1 MFAKVTSAHVVG
13 IDGAGVD
20 VEVDISPLGLP
31 SFLVVGLAE
40 GAAKESRE
48 RVRSAL
54 SNMEYRL
61 FNHPVTVNLA
71 PADIKKMGSH
81 FDLPIAIGFVAAISD
96 DLDTK
101 DTLFLGELSL
111 DGAIKGVS
119 GVLCMCSWAK
129 AAGLKRVIL
138 PEANA
143 EEALLVEGIDIYPFD
158 HLSKVIAFL
167 KGVERIAP
175 AERRKYY
182 DAAAVYKDDFSDVK
196 GQFAARRA
204 AEIAAAGMH
213 NIIMMGAPG
222 SGKTMI
228 ARRLVTILPPMSL
241 EEALLTTKVHSVAGL
256 LTDRG
261 SLIKTRPFMAP
272 HHTASDVAIIGGGA
286 KAMPG
291 HVSLATNGVLFLD
304 EVLEFNRTVLEVLR
318 QPLEDKTVTIARAGR
333 TAQYP
338 AEFMLVAACNPCP
351 CGYYGDR
358 RKECV
363 CTQVQVE
370 RYRARLS
377 GPLMDRIDLHVRI
390 PSIDFNDLKSGTPG
404 ESSENIRARVMK
416 AHEAQKDRYKGT
428 GIFFNSRMPE
438 KMLRHKVDNSALN
451 ALESAMRKLS
461 FSARAYG
468 KTLRVARTIADL
480 SLSEYVQDVHMAE
493 AIQYRSLL

>member
-1 MFAKVTSAHVVG
+1 MFAKVASAHVVG

-20 VEVDISPLGLP
+20 VEVDISPVGMP
-31 SFLVVGLAE
+31 SYLVVGLAE

-54 SNMEYRL
+54 TNIEYRL

-71 PADIKKMGSH
+71 PADVKKMGSH
-81 FDLPIAIGFVAAISD
+81 FDLPIAIGFVSAFSKEINV
-96 DLDTK
+96 K
-101 DTLFLGELSL
+101 DTLFIGELSL
-111 DGAIKGVS
+111 DGTLKGVS
-119 GVLCMCSWAK
+119 GVLSMCTWAK
-129 AAGLKRVIL
+129 DTGLKRIVL

-143 EEALLVEGIDIYPFD
+143 EEALLVEGIEIYPFK
-158 HLSKVIAFL
+158 HISEVIPFL
-167 KGVERIAP
+167 KGITQVSP
-175 AERRKYY
+175 AKRGQSSAELPKY
-182 DAAAVYKDDFSDVK
+182 DADFSDVK

-204 AEIAAAGMH
+204 AEVAAAGMH

-228 ARRLVTILPPMSL
+228 ARRIVTILPAMSI

-261 SLIKTRPFMAP
+261 SLIRTRPFMAP
-272 HHTASDVAIIGGGA
+272 HHTASDVAIAGGGS

-304 EVLEFNRTVLEVLR
+304 EILEFNRTVLEVLR
-318 QPLEDKTVTIARAGR
+318 QPLEDRTVTVARAGR

-363 CTQVQVE
+363 CSQTQVE

-377 GPLMDRIDLHVRI
+377 GPLMDRIDIHVRM
-390 PSIDFNDLKSGTPG
+390 PSVDFNDLRAGTPG
-404 ESSENIRARVMK
+404 ESSADMRARVIA
-416 AHEAQKDRYKGT
+416 AHGIQKKRYNGT
-428 GIFFNSRMPE
+428 KIAYNSRMPE
-438 KMLRHKVDNSALN
+438 KILRHKVENAALN
-451 ALESAMRKLS
+451 ALENAMRKLS

-468 KTLRVARTIADL
+468 KTLRIARTIADL
-480 SLSEYVQDVHMAE
+480 ASSEYVTDIHMAE
-493 AIQYRSLL
+493 AIQYRSL

>member
-1 MFAKVTSAHVVG
+1 MFAKVISSHVVG
-13 IDGAGVD
+13 IDGLGVD
-20 VEVDISPLGLP
+20 VEVDINPIGLP
-31 SFLVVGLAE
+31 VYLVVGLAE
-40 GAAKESRE
+40 GAARESKE

-54 SNMEYRL
+54 TNLDYRL

-81 FDLPIAIGFVAAISD
+81 FDLPIAVGFIAAISN
-96 DLDTK
+96 DLDIK

-111 DGAIKGVS
+111 DGSLKGVS
-119 GVLCMCSWAK
+119 GVLCMCDWAK
-129 AAGLKRVIL
+129 SAGLKRVVL

-143 EEALLVEGIDIYPFD
+143 EEALLVEGIDIYPFK
-158 HLSKVIAFL
+158 HLSEVISFL
-167 KGVERIAP
+167 KGSVQPPP
-175 AERRKYY
+175 ASRTDYY
-182 DAAAVYKDDFSDVK
+182 SDIPEYKEDFSDVK

-228 ARRLVTILPPMSL
+228 ARRIVSILPPMSI

-256 LTDRG
+256 LMDRG

-272 HHTASDVAIIGGGA
+272 HHTASDVAIVGGGS

-304 EVLEFNRTVLEVLR
+304 EVLEFNRSVLEVLR
-318 QPLEDKTVTIARAGR
+318 QPLEDRTVTIARAGR

-351 CGYYGDR
+351 CGYFGDR
-358 RKECV
+358 RKECI
-363 CTQVQVE
+363 CSQLQVE

-390 PSIDFNDLKSGTPG
+390 PSTDFSDLKSSKAG
-404 ESSENIRARVMK
+404 ERSADIRSRVIA
-416 AHEAQKDRYKGT
+416 AHEAQKARYMGM
-428 GIFFNSRMPE
+428 GVHFNSRMPE
-438 KMLRHKVDNSALN
+438 KMLRHKVADAALN
-451 ALESAMRKLS
+451 TLEGAMRKLS

-480 SLSEYVQDVHMAE
+480 AMSEYVTEVHMAE
-493 AIQYRSLL
+493 AIQYRGLL